1 MAVGEIDKVID
12 TPVVE
17 ETEPKFQYPGM
28 PTTCDGAE
36 AVVWV
41 ETNITQAACNFSTF
55 QLVAGLRAR
64 TNASSA
70 MPSPSAPCPGSP

>member
-41 ETNITQAACNFSTF
+41 ETRVCQVHSP
-55 QLVAGLRAR
+55 QLPHYDERSFVR
-64 TNASSA
+64 SV
-70 MPSPSAPCPGSP
+70 CPLCTM